1 MTKKYFVQETNTLEP
16 KEGHRHSLRM
26 DQQEQHIGPDVMEVP
41 TSPNT
46 MGMDVD
52 IQSTLNNMEVE
63 VNVDNLAAP
72 EQDAE
77 PWSLA
82 TLLASPAVVDWMG
95 REVDGQHYSSLSIN
109 LDP

>member
-1 MTKKYFVQETNTLEP
+1 
-16 KEGHRHSLRM
+16 
-26 DQQEQHIGPDVMEVP
+26 ME
-41 TSPNT
+41 
-46 MGMDVD
+46 MDVD
-52 IQSTLNNMEVE
+52 IPSTLNNMEVE

-95 REVDGQHYSSLSIN
+95 REVDGQHSGSRSMIHL
-109 LDP
+109 

>member
-1 MTKKYFVQETNTLEP
+1 
-16 KEGHRHSLRM
+16 M
-26 DQQEQHIGPDVMEVP
+26 DQQDQHIGPDVMEVP

-95 REVDGQHYSSLSIN
+95 REVDGQHSGSCSIN

>member
-1 MTKKYFVQETNTLEP
+1 
-16 KEGHRHSLRM
+16 M

-41 TSPNT
+41 NSPNN
-46 MGMDVD
+46 MEMDVD
-52 IQSTLNNMEVE
+52 IPSTLNNMEVE

-77 PWSLA
+77 PWTLA

-95 REVDGQHYSSLSIN
+95 REVCFRIYES
-109 LDP
+109 

>member
-1 MTKKYFVQETNTLEP
+1 
-16 KEGHRHSLRM
+16 M

-46 MGMDVD
+46 MGMEVD
-52 IQSTLNNMEVE
+52 IPATLNNMEVE

-77 PWSLA
+77 PWTLA

-95 REVDGQHYSSLSIN
+95 REVDGQHSGSCSMN

>member
-1 MTKKYFVQETNTLEP
+1 
-16 KEGHRHSLRM
+16 M
-26 DQQEQHIGPDVMEVP
+26 DQQDQHIRPDVMEVP
-41 TSPNT
+41 TSPNN
-46 MGMDVD
+46 MWMDVD
-52 IQSTLNNMEVE
+52 IPSSLNNMEEE

-77 PWSLA
+77 PWTLA

-95 REVDGQHYSSLSIN
+95 REVDGQHSGSCSMN